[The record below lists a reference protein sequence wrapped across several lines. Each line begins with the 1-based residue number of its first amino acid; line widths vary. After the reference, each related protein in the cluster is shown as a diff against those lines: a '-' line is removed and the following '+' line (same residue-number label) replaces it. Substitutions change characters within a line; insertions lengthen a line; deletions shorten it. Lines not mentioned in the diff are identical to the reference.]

1 MTRGTGTPLTLSEAD
16 GVRYLHFG
24 SPWIQ
29 GAMRLADPV
38 ALELSYARRMMA
50 WLLFLHAPAEILQL
64 GLGAGA
70 LTRWTH
76 ARLPRSRTTVVERDA
91 GVVACAQAWFG
102 LPPPGPRM
110 RLVQADAGVFVRRR
124 AERARYGVVQVDL
137 YDMDARGP
145 VLDDEA
151 FYRDVRG
158 TLAPP
163 GIAVVNLFGGHRGH
177 AGSLRRLARAF
188 DGRVMAMAPVPEGNV
203 VALAFA
209 GPPLRA
215 DPAALRAR
223 ARWLQARC
231 GLPATAWLKALP
243 PGPLAV

>member
-1 MTRGTGTPLTLSEAD
+1 MRPDAVTPLTLSEAA

-29 GAMRLADPV
+29 GAMRLSDPL

-50 WLLFLHAPAEILQL
+50 WLLFLHPPARLLQL
-64 GLGAGA
+64 GLGAGS

-76 ARLPRSRTTVVERDA
+76 ARLPGTRTTVIERDA
-91 GVVACAQAWFG
+91 GVIACARAWFG
-102 LPPPGPRM
+102 LPAPDS
-110 RLVQADAGVFVRRR
+110 RLRVVRADAGAFVRRA

-137 YDMDARGP
+137 YDMQARGP
-145 VLDDEA
+145 VLDDED
-151 FYRDVRG
+151 FYRDVRA
-158 TLAPP
+158 TLAAP

-188 DGRVMAMAPVPEGNV
+188 DGRVLAMAPVPEGNV

-209 GPPLRA
+209 GPPLRVE
-215 DPAALRAR
+215 PQALRSR
-223 ARWLQARC
+223 ARVIETRC
-231 GLPATAWLKALP
+231 ALPAGAWLKALP
-243 PGPLAV
+243 AGPLTV